1 LIIRLKMT
9 KEEIR
14 KQMLANISHIGN
26 LTIENAELARKLERL
41 ELEDWQPDA
50 GDFVVETTGNIFVK
64 YSWPTYSSEAV
75 NSEINFG
82 SVRTTQKRAEMA
94 SKNMRMFNR
103 LSCYMGDLNPVIEFS
118 DMCVKLAFYDYDSD
132 KVKKLKKILEVKGE
146 L

>member
-1 LIIRLKMT
+1 MNDIEKIKQEIADRVKYIESFTAEIEVL
-9 KEEIR
+9 EE
-14 KQMLANISHIGN
+14 
-26 LTIENAELARKLERL
+26 KLERL
-41 ELEDWQPDA
+41 QIENWQPDA
-50 GDFVVETTGNIFVK
+50 GNFVVETTGSIFAK
-64 YSWPTYSSEAV
+64 NSWPTYSSEAV
-75 NSEINFG
+75 NSEIDFG